1 MMIAN
6 GDKVRNWV
14 KDNDEEA
21 LFADGLDDAIIAI
34 SRDSLTGKYRVVYDV
49 ARIVQVLVN
58 DQGMDED
65 EAYEHMEF
73 NIIGGYVGEM
83 TPIWAFLPEEN

>member
-1 MMIAN
+1 MIAN

-58 DQGMDED
+58 DQGMSED

-73 NIIGGYVGEM
+73 NIIGAYVGEM

>member
-1 MMIAN
+1 MIAN

-21 LFADGLDDAIIAI
+21 MFADGLDDAIIAI

-49 ARIVQVLVN
+49 ARIVQVLIN

-73 NIIGGYVGEM
+73 NIIGGYVGDM

>member
-21 LFADGLDDAIIAI
+21 MFADGLDDAIIAI

-49 ARIVQVLVN
+49 ARIVQVLIN

-73 NIIGGYVGEM
+73 NIIGGYVGDM

>member
-49 ARIVQVLVN
+49 ARIIQVLFL
-58 DQGMDED
+58 DRGMSED
-65 EAYEHMEF
+65 EAYEYMEH
-73 NIIGGYVGEM
+73 NIINAYVGEM

>member
-73 NIIGGYVGEM
+73 NIIGAYVGEM

>member
-73 NIIGGYVGEM
+73 NVIGGYVGEM

>member
-34 SRDSLTGKYRVVYDV
+34 SRDSMSGKYRVVYDV

-58 DQGMDED
+58 DQGMSED

>member
-1 MMIAN
+1 MIAN

-58 DQGMDED
+58 DQGMSED

>member
-6 GDKVRNWV
+6 GDKVRKWV
-14 KDNDEEA
+14 EDNDEETM
-21 LFADGLDDAIIAI
+21 FADGLDDAIIAI
-34 SRDSLTGKYRVVYDV
+34 SRDSINGKYRVVYDV
-49 ARIVQVLVN
+49 ARIVQVLIN

-73 NIIGGYVGEM
+73 NIIGAYVGEM

>member
-6 GDKVRNWV
+6 GDKVRKWV
-14 KDNDEEA
+14 EDNEEETI
-21 LFADGLDDAIIAI
+21 FADGLDDAIIAI
-34 SRDSLTGKYRVVYDV
+34 SRESLTGKYRVVYDV

-65 EAYEHMEF
+65 DAYKHMEHHV
-73 NIIGGYVGEM
+73 ISVCAGEM

>member
-58 DQGMDED
+58 DQGMNED

>member
-58 DQGMDED
+58 DQGMSED

-73 NIIGGYVGEM
+73 NIIGAYVGEM

>member
-1 MMIAN
+1 MIAN

-58 DQGMDED
+58 DQGMSED

-73 NIIGGYVGEM
+73 NIIGGYVGDM

>member
-58 DQGMDED
+58 DQGMSED
-65 EAYEHMEF
+65 EAYENMEF
-73 NIIGGYVGEM
+73 NIIGGYVGDM

>member
-58 DQGMDED
+58 DQGMSED

-73 NIIGGYVGEM
+73 NIIGGYVGDM

>member
-6 GDKVRNWV
+6 GDKVRKWV
-14 KDNDEEA
+14 EDNDEETM
-21 LFADGLDDAIIAI
+21 FADGLDDAIIAI

-49 ARIVQVLVN
+49 ARIVQVLIN
-58 DQGMDED
+58 DQGMEED
-65 EAYEHMEF
+65 DAYEYMEF
-73 NIIGGYVGEM
+73 NIIGAYVGEM

>member
-58 DQGMDED
+58 DQGMSED

>member
-14 KDNDEEA
+14 RDNDEEA
-21 LFADGLDDAIIAI
+21 MFADGLDDAIIAI

-65 EAYEHMEF
+65 KAYAHMERK
-73 NIIGGYVGEM
+73 IINAYVGDM

>member
-1 MMIAN
+1 MIAN

-58 DQGMDED
+58 DQGRSED

-73 NIIGGYVGEM
+73 NIIGGYVGDM